1 MNKFRI
7 CCLFCGNF
15 SYIIWPKKKI
25 LTTDGRSDEP
35 EANMISIYQIVLQT
49 MLLLAGTDF
58 DANAGTGTGTA
69 TGDVAIVANFCS
81 YQQLIP
87 LQLATG
93 IGNNF
98 TAGETLV
105 NGPLREGVR
114 DLQVI

>member
-1 MNKFRI
+1 MKLLWKFFI
-7 CCLFCGNF
+7 YYLA
-15 SYIIWPKKKI
+15 PKKI

-58 DANAGTGTGTA
+58 DANAGTGTA

-93 IGNNF
+93 IGSNF

-105 NGPLREGVR
+105 NGLLREGVR